1 MFKIIFIIFF
11 LILSII
17 VLFNQKTQPAN
28 LLFKSGFEKGVSLS
42 KVERKDSPIWW
53 QSLKGSDNK
62 EFSWPIN
69 LQGKDGLF
77 QMITNNN
84 NISSYMENSLLDMI
98 GIDGKPSRVLQQTI
112 KKKENEWSQDP
123 YVVYT
128 GDQEQKKIYLRYS
141 LKFPKNLSEQL
152 GADGWLTFCEY
163 KTASDYRLAFYI
175 YCDKNKKLYWYVHGD
190 NVVLDDRPYKEFW
203 FQENLTAINAG
214 EWMDIELYW
223 NRSEKND
230 GQVWMAV
237 DGKVIFN
244 YEGKT
249 KLKEPIHM
257 MMLFTNYA
265 NVPLKQ
271 WVDNIEIWS
280 DFPCGEGKS
289 CHN

>member
-1 MFKIIFIIFF
+1 MFKILFIIFF
-11 LILSII
+11 IILSII

-62 EFSWPIN
+62 EFLWPIN

-128 GDQEQKKIYLRYS
+128 GNQEQKKIYLRYS

-175 YCDKNKKLYWYVHGD
+175 YCDKNKKLY
-190 NVVLDDRPYKEFW
+190 
-203 FQENLTAINAG
+203 
-214 EWMDIELYW
+214 
-223 NRSEKND
+223 
-230 GQVWMAV
+230 
-237 DGKVIFN
+237 
-244 YEGKT
+244 
-249 KLKEPIHM
+249 
-257 MMLFTNYA
+257 
-265 NVPLKQ
+265 
-271 WVDNIEIWS
+271 
-280 DFPCGEGKS
+280 
-289 CHN
+289 